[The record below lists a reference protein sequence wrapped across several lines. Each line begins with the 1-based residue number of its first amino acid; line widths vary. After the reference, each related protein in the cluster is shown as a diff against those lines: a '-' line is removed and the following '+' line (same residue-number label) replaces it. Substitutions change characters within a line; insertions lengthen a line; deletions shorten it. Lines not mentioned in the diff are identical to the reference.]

1 MKRLIAIMFLMST
14 LTMAQDMIVRVYAN
28 SWHDLGRID
37 KKSLDIAAGRYGEW
51 YDLVADHALLSKIVA
66 SGLPYEVTV
75 LSLEY
80 EKDQVRGSY
89 LSYAEIND
97 SLRQM
102 ALDHPS
108 ICMLDSLPF
117 TTYEGRWIYG
127 VKISDN
133 PQLEE
138 DEPGFTLDGCHH
150 SREWAT
156 PQAVLFFA
164 DSMIRSYG
172 QVAEITDIINGT
184 QIYCFPLINVDGYVY
199 DYPSQLSWRKN
210 REPFGGSIGADP
222 NRNYGGACDGEIAG
236 YWGAADEDQL
246 THNPSYAT
254 FCGAF
259 AYSGDEIWAYT
270 TFIREHKIATGF
282 SLHSYGEQVMY
293 PWGYKPQGTPDAT
306 LYDEKGYHMAS
317 MMQGLYGGTY
327 DPGQSYYN
335 PYPSAG
341 NTRDWVYGYNHYV
354 AGLSALFYGSEIG
367 TTFYQNETQLDFI
380 SRQVFKAA
388 KYLAGFADSLMIATE
403 GVVPPPAICPIGQT
417 TSDFSVTWHPRNV
430 EHNNPLYW
438 ELLELSDPSIIEDDL
453 ETGTDRWLLQ
463 GFTLST
469 TQAHSGTHSYFSGS
483 VNDMNNAVQSIHPLL
498 VSNDDSVTFW
508 CWYNL
513 ETNYDVAVVEV
524 SENTKEWFNLDT
536 TRFNGNS
543 GGWIHKAY
551 PLENW
556 VGRSVYIRFRAMTDG
571 AVLNTGFYVDDIY
584 PTCLFNDVDTVMS
597 DIADTLYDFV
607 GHPSGEYYYLVRGYS
622 STWGWG
628 DYSCLVYAEVMT
640 GIEQN
645 EVIKPEKI
653 VPSLFLGNSLF
664 TDRLQIN
671 YTLSEAELQA
681 AHLRIYDAAGR
692 LIRDLSAQ
700 LSATGNPSSLAW
712 NGRDASGRTVPS
724 GIYFVKLDWATAQTV
739 SKAIL
744 LH

>member
-1 MKRLIAIMFLMST
+1 MKRLLAIFVLMLT
-14 LTMAQDMIVRVYAN
+14 LGMAQDMIVRVYVN
-28 SWHDLGRID
+28 SWNELRKID
-37 KKSLDIAAGRYGEW
+37 EKSLDIAAGRYGEW
-51 YDLVADHALLSKIVA
+51 YDLIADHALLGKVVG

-75 LSLEY
+75 HSLEY

-89 LSYAEIND
+89 LSYDEIND
-97 SLRQM
+97 SLWQM
-102 ALDHPS
+102 AFDHPS
-108 ICMLDSLPF
+108 ICALESLPF

-172 QVAEITDIINGT
+172 LDPEITGIIDGT

-210 REPFGGSIGADP
+210 REPFGGSIGTDC
-222 NRNYGGACDGEIAG
+222 NRNYGGACNGEIDG
-236 YWGAADEDQL
+236 YWGAADEGQL
-246 THNPSYAT
+246 THNPPYST
-254 FCGAF
+254 FCGPF
-259 AYSGDEIWAYT
+259 AYSGDEVWAYT
-270 TFIREHKIATGF
+270 TFIRERKIITGF

-293 PWGYKPQGTPDAT
+293 PWGYKPQPTPDST

-317 MMQGLYGGTY
+317 MMQGIYGGTY
-327 DPGQSYYN
+327 EPGPSYYN
-335 PYPSAG
+335 PYPTAG

-354 AGLSALFYGSEIG
+354 AGLSTLFYGSEIG
-367 TTFYQNETQLDFI
+367 TTFYQSQSQLDFI

-403 GVVPPPAICPIGQT
+403 GVVPPPMIHPIGPT
-417 TSDFSVTWHPRNV
+417 PADFSVTWHAKNV

-438 ELLELSDPSIIEDDL
+438 ELLELSTPSIIEDDL
-453 ETGTDRWLLQ
+453 ESGTDRWILQ

-483 VNDMNNAVQSIHPLL
+483 VNNMNNAVQSIHPYP
-498 VSNDDSVTFW
+498 VSSDDSLTFW
-508 CWYNL
+508 CRYDL
-513 ETNYDVAVVEV
+513 ETNYDVAVVEI

-543 GGWIHKAY
+543 GGWIRKAY
-551 PLENW
+551 SLDDW
-556 VGRSVYIRFRAMTDG
+556 AGRSVYIRFRAMTDG

-584 PTCLFNDVDTVMS
+584 PACFFNEIDTVSS

-607 GHPSGEYYYLVRGYS
+607 GHQSGEYYYLARGYN

-628 DYSCLVYAEVMT
+628 DFSCLGYAEVMT
-640 GIEQN
+640 GIVQNDIKEPEQ
-645 EVIKPEKI
+645 IT
-653 VPSLFLGNSLF
+653 PSLSLGNSIF
-664 TDRLQIN
+664 TDRLHIN
-671 YTLSEAELQA
+671 YTLDVADSEVARLC
-681 AHLRIYDAAGR
+681 IYDAAGR
-692 LIRDLSAQ
+692 LVRDFSER
-700 LSATGNPSSLAW
+700 LSATGNPTSLTW
-712 NGRDASGRTVPS
+712 DGRDDAGRAVPS
-724 GIYFVKLDWATAQTV
+724 GIYFVKLDWTNSQTV

>member
-1 MKRLIAIMFLMST
+1 MKRLLAIFLLT
-14 LTMAQDMIVRVYAN
+14 LTFGVAQDMIVRVYVN
-28 SWHDLGRID
+28 SWNELQKIDL
-37 KKSLDIAAGRYGEW
+37 KSLDIAAGRYGEW
-51 YDLVADHALLSKIVA
+51 YDLAVDHASFGKVVA

-75 LSLEY
+75 YSLEY
-80 EKDQVRGSY
+80 EKEQVRGSY

-102 ALDHPS
+102 ALDHPA
-108 ICMLDSLPF
+108 ICALDSLPY

-133 PQLEE
+133 PQIEE
-138 DEPGFTLDGCHH
+138 NEPGFTLDGCHH

-172 QVAEITDIINGT
+172 LVSEITDIIDRT

-222 NRNYGGACDGEIAG
+222 NRNYGGACNGEIDG
-236 YWGAADEDQL
+236 YWGAADEGQL
-246 THNPSYAT
+246 THYPSSST

-270 TFIREHKIATGF
+270 TFIRDHKIATGF

-293 PWGYKPQGTPDAT
+293 PWGYKAQSTPDAT

-327 DPGQSYYN
+327 EPGQSYYN
-335 PYPSAG
+335 PYPTAG

-354 AGLSALFYGSEIG
+354 AGLSTLFYGSEIG
-367 TTFYQNETQLDFI
+367 TAFYQNESQLDFI

-388 KYLAGFADSLMIATE
+388 KYLAGFADSLIIATE
-403 GVVPPPAICPIGQT
+403 GVVPPPSIYPIGPT
-417 TSDFSVTWHPRNV
+417 PSDFSVSWHAKNV

-438 ELLELSDPSIIEDDL
+438 ELLELSAPSIIEDDL
-453 ETGTDRWLLQ
+453 ESGTDRWLLQ

-483 VNDMNNAVQSIHPLL
+483 VNNMNNAVQSVHPYP
-498 VSNDDSVTFW
+498 VSSDDSVAFW
-508 CWYNL
+508 CWYDL

-536 TRFNGNS
+536 MRFHGNS
-543 GGWIHKAY
+543 SGWTRKAY
-551 PLENW
+551 SLEDW
-556 VGRSVYIRFRAMTDG
+556 VGSSVYIRFRAMTDG
-571 AVLNTGFYVDDIY
+571 SVLNTGFYVDDIY
-584 PTCLFNDVDTVMS
+584 PSCLFSEIDTVQS

-607 GHPSGEYYYLVRGYS
+607 GHQSGVYYYLVRGYN

-628 DYSCLVYAEVMT
+628 DFSCLGYAEVMT
-640 GIEQN
+640 GITQN
-645 EVIKPEKI
+645 DFTEPKKI
-653 VPSLFLGNSLF
+653 VPSLALGNTLF
-664 TDRLQIN
+664 TDRLKIT
-671 YTLSEAELQA
+671 YTLGEENMPA
-681 AHLRIYDAAGR
+681 ARLRIFDATGR
-692 LIRDLSAQ
+692 LVRDLSDY
-700 LSATGNPSSLAW
+700 LSAATNPSLLMW
-712 NGRDASGRTVPS
+712 DGRDDSGRVVSS
-724 GIYFVKLDWATAQTV
+724 GIYFIELDWITSQAV

-744 LH
+744 LR